1 MRQKK
6 LTRNRYLYTRYA
18 PPEAIA
24 KPIKITHTAAHAD
37 DFDPPEVLP
46 ADIKDS
52 TSKQVL
58 AVYIFKTFILE
69 L

>member
-1 MRQKK
+1 MKQKE

-37 DFDPPEVLP
+37 DFDPSEVLP
-46 ADIKDS
+46 ADTMYS

-58 AVYIFKTFILE
+58 AVYIYRTHT
-69 L
+69 